1 MIEQKAQRLLAACQ
15 EGNLDLVNRI
25 AAKFDT
31 PEEMCEADAASG
43 CTPLMMA
50 ARHGHVEIA
59 QVLVKLG
66 HDRTEISR
74 DANNNNILM
83 VTAEHGHQAV
93 FELYANNFPRAIHL
107 CNNKGWSPLTTA
119 ARFGAAA
126 MVEILLHLG
135 ADLNHKDEDGST
147 ALHHAAAY
155 GHLQT
160 IALLI
165 EKGGSATIKN
175 NGGWSALDFAFSDKV
190 AAYME
195 DCWRQLHRRSMSSQ
209 SSFSSL
215 HSASGG
221 GGQDAAGG
229 LTGLSSS
236 PKSLSDIHPH
246 HPRPAPLTTTSR
258 KESWTNL
265 SNGPLSPILA
275 SISGATSPILPSNA
289 WSEFKRVVVKQQ
301 LH

>member
-1 MIEQKAQRLLAACQ
+1 MIEQKAQRLLAACS

-25 AAKFDT
+25 ASKFET
-31 PEEMCEADAASG
+31 PEEMCETDPASG
-43 CTPLMMA
+43 YSPLMMA

-59 QVLVKLG
+59 EVLIRLG
-66 HDRTEISR
+66 HDRAEISR
-74 DANNNNILM
+74 DANNNNVLM
-83 VTAEHGHQAV
+83 ITAEHGHQAV

-119 ARFGAAA
+119 ARFGATG

-135 ADLNHKDEDGST
+135 ADLNHKDDDGST

-165 EKGGSATIKN
+165 EKGGSSTVKN
-175 NGGWSALDFAFSDKV
+175 NGGWTALDFAFSGQV
-190 AAYME
+190 AAFME
-195 DCWRQLHRRSMSSQ
+195 ERWRSLNRRSMSSH

-215 HSASGG
+215 HSASG
-221 GGQDAAGG
+221 QDS
-229 LTGLSSS
+229 TGSQQGFSTS
-236 PKSLSDIHPH
+236 PKSMSGSHPH
-246 HPRPAPLTTTSR
+246 HPVPAPLTNASR
-258 KESWTNL
+258 KESWTSL

-289 WSEFKRVVVKQQ
+289 WSEFKRVVAK
-301 LH
+301 H

>member
-1 MIEQKAQRLLAACQ
+1 MIEQKAQRLLAACS

-25 AAKFDT
+25 ASKFES
-31 PEEMCEADAASG
+31 PEEMCETDPASG
-43 CTPLMMA
+43 YSPLMMA

-59 QVLVKLG
+59 EVLIRLG
-66 HDRTEISR
+66 HDRAEISR
-74 DANNNNILM
+74 DANNNNVLM
-83 VTAEHGHQAV
+83 ITAEHGHQAV
-93 FELYANNFPRAIHL
+93 FELYANNFPRAIQL

-119 ARFGAAA
+119 ARFGAAG

-135 ADLNHKDEDGST
+135 ADLNHKDDDGST

-165 EKGGSATIKN
+165 EKGGSSTIKN
-175 NGGWSALDFAFSDKV
+175 NGGWTALDFAFSGQV
-190 AAYME
+190 AAFME
-195 DCWRQLHRRSMSSQ
+195 ERWRSMNRRSMSSH

-215 HSASGG
+215 HSASGH
-221 GGQDAAGG
+221 DS
-229 LTGLSSS
+229 TGSQQGFSTS
-236 PKSLSDIHPH
+236 PKSMSGSHPH
-246 HPRPAPLTTTSR
+246 HPVPAPLTNASR
-258 KESWTNL
+258 KESWTSL

-289 WSEFKRVVVKQQ
+289 WSEFKRVVAK
-301 LH
+301 H

>member
-1 MIEQKAQRLLAACQ
+1 MIEQKAQRLLAACS

-25 AAKFDT
+25 ASKFET
-31 PEEMCEADAASG
+31 PEEMCETDPTSG
-43 CTPLMMA
+43 YSPLMMA
-50 ARHGHVEIA
+50 ARHGHAEIA
-59 QVLVKLG
+59 EVLIRLG
-66 HDRTEISR
+66 HDRAEISR
-74 DANNNNILM
+74 DANNNNVLM
-83 VTAEHGHQAV
+83 ITAEHGHQAV
-93 FELYANNFPRAIHL
+93 FELYANNFPRAIQL

-119 ARFGAAA
+119 ARFGAAG

-165 EKGGSATIKN
+165 EKGGSSTIKN
-175 NGGWSALDFAFSDKV
+175 NGGWTALDFAFSGQV
-190 AAYME
+190 AAFME
-195 DCWRQLHRRSMSSQ
+195 ERWRSLNRRSMSSH

-215 HSASGG
+215 HSASG
-221 GGQDAAGG
+221 QDSAGSQLG
-229 LTGLSSS
+229 FSTS
-236 PKSLSDIHPH
+236 PKSMSGSHPH
-246 HPRPAPLTTTSR
+246 HPVPAPLTNASR
-258 KESWTNL
+258 KESWTSL

-289 WSEFKRVVVKQQ
+289 WSEFKRVTGPIAAG
-301 LH
+301 LLF

>member
-1 MIEQKAQRLLAACQ
+1 MIEQKAQRLLAACA

-25 AAKFDT
+25 ASKFET
-31 PEEMCEADAASG
+31 PEEMCETDPASG
-43 CTPLMMA
+43 YSPLMMA
-50 ARHGHVEIA
+50 ARHGHLEIA
-59 QVLVKLG
+59 EVLIRLG
-66 HDRTEISR
+66 HDRAEISR

-83 VTAEHGHQAV
+83 ITAEHGHQAV
-93 FELYANNFPRAIHL
+93 FELYANNFPRAIQL

-119 ARFGAAA
+119 ARFGAAG

-135 ADLNHKDEDGST
+135 ADLNHKDDDGST

-160 IALLI
+160 ITLLI
-165 EKGGSATIKN
+165 EKGGSSTIKN
-175 NGGWSALDFAFSDKV
+175 NGGWTALDFAFSGQV
-190 AAYME
+190 AAFME
-195 DCWRQLHRRSMSSQ
+195 ERWRSLHRRSMSSH

-215 HSASGG
+215 HSASG
-221 GGQDAAGG
+221 QDAVPSQAFS
-229 LTGLSSS
+229 TS
-236 PKSLSDIHPH
+236 PKSMSGSHPN
-246 HPRPAPLTTTSR
+246 HPVPAPLTSASR
-258 KESWTNL
+258 KESWTSL

-289 WSEFKRVVVKQQ
+289 WSEFKRVVVKQN

>member
-1 MIEQKAQRLLAACQ
+1 MIEQKAQRLLAACS

-25 AAKFDT
+25 ASKFES
-31 PEEMCEADAASG
+31 PEEMCETDPASG
-43 CTPLMMA
+43 YSPLMMA

-59 QVLVKLG
+59 EVLIRLG
-66 HDRTEISR
+66 HDRAEISR
-74 DANNNNILM
+74 DANNNNVLM

-93 FELYANNFPRAIHL
+93 FELYANNFPRAIQL

-119 ARFGAAA
+119 ARFGAAS

-135 ADLNHKDEDGST
+135 ADLNHKDDDGST

-165 EKGGSATIKN
+165 EKGGSSTIKN
-175 NGGWSALDFAFSDKV
+175 NGGWTALDFAFSGQV
-190 AAYME
+190 AAFME
-195 DCWRQLHRRSMSSQ
+195 ERWRSMNRRSMSSH

-215 HSASGG
+215 HSASGH
-221 GGQDAAGG
+221 DS
-229 LTGLSSS
+229 TGSQQGFSTS
-236 PKSLSDIHPH
+236 PKSMSGSHPH
-246 HPRPAPLTTTSR
+246 HPVPAPLTNASR
-258 KESWTNL
+258 KESWTSL

-289 WSEFKRVVVKQQ
+289 WSEFKRVVAK
-301 LH
+301 H